1 MPQYESP
8 LLGPSKPTLE
18 LLLSTIREQYPPKT
32 DTAMVELAYEYEKE
46 AHGGQKRI
54 TGEPYA
60 DHPLAVAIK
69 LARIRMEVPV
79 IVAALLH
86 DVPEDTDRTFE
97 DIEREFGSD
106 VAEMVA
112 GVTKLGKVQF
122 RGLDRYVENL
132 RKMFYGMAQDIRTV
146 FIKFADRLHNMET
159 LSVVP
164 EQKRQRIAREV
175 LEIYAPIAGRLGMGE
190 FKGLFEDL
198 AFQYLSPEDYQRT
211 KEIRETNLR
220 VRERSLE
227 KTQKKLERELAT
239 AGVKTISIHGRVKR
253 LYSLYKKLQKYDDN
267 VARIYDIVAIR
278 IVVPTVGDCYA
289 TLGIAHKFWKP
300 LKGRIKDYIAQPKPN
315 GYQSLH
321 TTVFGE
327 GGGIVEMQIRTQ
339 AMHEAAEYGP
349 AMHWQYKD
357 GGLEQQRYTR
367 WIEELVGIQKELH
380 SKEDFLE
387 HLEDLKMDAFNDRIF
402 VFTPK
407 GDVIDLPDGS
417 TPVDFAYAIHT
428 EVGNKCASARI
439 NDQLVNLDT
448 RLKSGDLCEITIDKN
463 RKSPNTD
470 WAKFVR
476 TRHARNKIRD
486 AAKLTMRGWM
496 RLTLDKTKRRRPNKN
511 S

>member
-1 MPQYESP
+1 MPKYESP
-8 LLGPSKPTLE
+8 LLGPKEPTIG
-18 LLLSTIREQYPPKT
+18 LLLSTIKDLYPKGT
-32 DTAMVELAYEYEKE
+32 DATMVELAYEYAKE
-46 AHGGQKRI
+46 AHANQKRI
-54 TGEPYA
+54 TGEPYVE
-60 DHPLAVAIK
+60 HPLAVATK
-69 LARIRMEVPV
+69 LASIRMEIPV

-97 DIEREFGSD
+97 NIESEFGSD
-106 VAEMVA
+106 VAGMVA

-132 RKMFYGMAQDIRTV
+132 RKMFYGMAQDIRTI

-164 EQKRQRIAREV
+164 EHKRQRIAREV
-175 LEIYAPIAGRLGMGE
+175 MEIYAPVAGRLGMGE

-198 AFQYLSPEDYQRT
+198 AFQYISPNAYQQTRH
-211 KEIRETNLR
+211 IRETNLR
-220 VRERSLE
+220 ARERSLE
-227 KTQKKLERELAT
+227 QTQKKLVRELET
-239 AGVKTISIHGRVKR
+239 AGINVISIHGRVKR
-253 LYSLYKKLQKYDDN
+253 LYSLYKKLEKHNNDI
-267 VARIYDIVAIR
+267 ARIYDIVAIR
-278 IVVPTVGDCYA
+278 ILVPKVEDCYLA
-289 TLGIAHKFWKP
+289 LGIIHKLWKP

-327 GGGIVEMQIRTQ
+327 TGGIVEMQIRTQ
-339 AMHEAAEYGP
+339 TMHETAEYGP
-349 AMHWQYKD
+349 AMHWHYKE
-357 GGLEQQRYTR
+357 GGLEQERYTR
-367 WIEELVGIQKELH
+367 WIEELVNIQKELH

-387 HLEDLKMDAFNDRIF
+387 HMEDLKLDAFNDRIF

-407 GDVIDLPDGS
+407 GDVIDLPEGS

-439 NDQLVNLDT
+439 NDQLVNLDAQL
-448 RLKSGDLCEITIDKN
+448 RSGDLCEIVIDKN

-470 WAKFVR
+470 WLKFVR
-476 TRHARNKIRD
+476 TRQAKSKIRD
-486 AAKLTMRGWM
+486 ASKSTMRGWM
-496 RLTLDKTKRRRPNKN
+496 RSKFDETRQRRFRKK